1 VWFRAVGHALA
12 DFLTRELAASHT
24 HGATPETLQSNPE
37 MLAGFYG
44 LYPLRAVESFESD
57 GAFDG
62 IKSWPKAATLIVP
75 ITMLQIAKNSQLA
88 SVKRESVSI
97 A

>member
-1 VWFRAVGHALA
+1 MELKCGESCKKQSGAAGRASGAAVVT
-12 DFLTRELAASHT
+12 FLV
-24 HGATPETLQSNPE
+24 
-37 MLAGFYG
+37 
-44 LYPLRAVESFESD
+44 YPLRAVESFESD